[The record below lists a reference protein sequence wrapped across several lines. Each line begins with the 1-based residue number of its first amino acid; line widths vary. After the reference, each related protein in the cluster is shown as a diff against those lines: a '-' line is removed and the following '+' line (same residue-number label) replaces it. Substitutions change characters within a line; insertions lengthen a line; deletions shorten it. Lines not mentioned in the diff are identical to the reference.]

1 MVKYTIMA
9 LYIDLKYPRE
19 MMTFFKM
26 LMMFVFLCT
35 TTYSNDDRPPI
46 TYDFLVKKEVRD
58 FIDMMVR
65 KYHFKRVYMTSV
77 LKSAKLDRD
86 TLARYTGKYKVGT
99 TNGSWERYKAHVLD
113 PMSLKKAKNFKKKY
127 YQTLTRAEKTYHV
140 DMDYIVGFMGVESK
154 FGEYTGDYNILD
166 ALATL
171 AFHKNRMKKFF
182 KNEFK
187 HLFLLSREKEYQ
199 ITKLEGSFAG
209 AMGCVQQVPSVARK
223 HKSDFNGD
231 GITNPWDL
239 VDCIGSIAKFMH
251 KNGWKQGALVAV
263 SASYKGK
270 RFKGLKT
277 THRKTLSLKNIKKHG
292 IKPLKPFNEPRAYLL
307 KNRNLTHDDLWLGAR
322 NFRVLTRYNNS
333 TSYGMAIHLI
343 AEHVK

>member
-1 MVKYTIMA
+1 
-9 LYIDLKYPRE
+9 LRLLKLLLLTLLIPFY
-19 MMTFFKM
+19 
-26 LMMFVFLCT
+26 LLA
-35 TTYSNDDRPPI
+35 NDDRPPVA
-46 TYDFLVKKEVRD
+46 YDFLAKKEVRN
-58 FIDMMVR
+58 FINMMVN
-65 KYHFKRVYMTSV
+65 KYHFKRSYMTSV
-77 LKSAKLDRD
+77 LKHARLDRD
-86 TLARYTGKYKVGT
+86 TLARYTGRYKVGT

-113 PMSLKKAKNFKKKY
+113 KSSLGKAKKFKKAY
-127 YQTLTRAEKTYHV
+127 YKTLKRAEKTYKV

-182 KNEFK
+182 KAEFK
-187 HLFLLSREKEYQ
+187 HLFLLVREKGYS

-223 HKSDFNGD
+223 HRSDFNHD
-231 GITNPWDL
+231 GITDPWDL

-251 KNGWKQGALVAV
+251 KNGWKKGRQVAV
-263 SASYKGK
+263 ATKFKGK
-270 RFKGLKT
+270 RYKRMKT
-277 THRKTLSLKNIKKHG
+277 SHRRTKSLSSILKHG
-292 IKPLKPFNEPRAYLL
+292 IKPLRRFNESKAYLL
-307 KNRNLTHDDLWLGAR
+307 KNRNLTHDDVWLGAR

>member
-1 MVKYTIMA
+1 LTPIKQ
-9 LYIDLKYPRE
+9 LL
-19 MMTFFKM
+19 
-26 LMMFVFLCT
+26 FLILIPF
-35 TTYSNDDRPPI
+35 YLLANDDRPPVK
-46 TYDFLVKKEVRD
+46 YDYLAKQEVKS
-58 FIDMMVR
+58 FINMMVK
-65 KYHFKRVYMTSV
+65 KYHFKRDYMTKV
-77 LKSAKLDRD
+77 MKHAKLDRD
-86 TLARYTGKYKVGT
+86 TLARYTGKYKSGS
-99 TNGSWERYKAHVLD
+99 TNGTWERYKAHVLD
-113 PMSLKKAKNFKKKY
+113 PVSLQKAKKFKKSY
-127 YQTLTRAEKTYHV
+127 YKTLRRAEKTYKV

-182 KNEFK
+182 KSEFK
-187 HLFLLSREKEYQ
+187 HLFLLVREKGYK

-231 GITNPWDL
+231 GITDAWDL
-239 VDCIGSIAKFMH
+239 EDCIGSIAKFMH
-251 KNGWKQGALVAV
+251 KNGWKKGDIVAV
-263 SASYKGK
+263 PTTFKGK
-270 RFKGLKT
+270 RFKKLRT
-277 THRKTLSLKNIKKHG
+277 THKKKLSVKTIKKYG
-292 IKPLKPFNEPRAYLL
+292 VKPLKNFNQSKAYLL
-307 KNRNLTHDDLWLGAR
+307 KNRNITHDDIWLGAK

>member
-1 MVKYTIMA
+1 MA
-9 LYIDLKYPRE
+9 LYIDLNDLGE

-26 LMMFVFLCT
+26 LVIFLFLFT
-35 TTYSNDDRPPI
+35 IAQANDDRPPI
-46 TYDFLVKKEVRD
+46 SYDFLAKKEVNN
-58 FIDMMVR
+58 FINMMVN
-65 KYHFKRVYMTSV
+65 KYYFKRNYVTSV
-77 LKSAKLDRD
+77 LKQAKLDRD

-113 PMSLKKAKNFKKKY
+113 KESLAKAKKFKKNY
-127 YQTLTRAEKTYHV
+127 YKTLKRAEKTYNV

-166 ALATL
+166 ALTTL
-171 AFHKNRMKKFF
+171 AFHKNRMQKFF
-182 KNEFK
+182 KNELK
-187 HLFLLSREKEYQ
+187 HLFLLSREKGYK
-199 ITKLEGSFAG
+199 ISTLEGSFAG

-223 HKSDFNGD
+223 HKSDFNAD
-231 GITNPWDL
+231 GITDPWDL

-251 KNGWKQGALVAV
+251 KNGWKKGALVAV
-263 SASYKGK
+263 PASYHGK

-277 THRKTLSLKNIKKHG
+277 SHRKTLALKTIKKHG
-292 IKPLKPFNEPRAYLL
+292 ITPLQAFNEPKVYLL